1 MLIQYFI
8 STYTRFSLPR
18 KSFPFCSARVGQ
30 ITRNTAPIF
39 IRVSYSSLF
48 PRICPDPER
57 WMPFEYL
64 VALNTLQNAWL
75 SKPPRISLNEG
86 QTLKLCYDD
95 NVKFKHRRERK
106 LIRSRAGG
114 WIFSRVWFISS
125 CSLCSSGR
133 EFYNA
138 NSAREINYF
147 SNNGWRFF
155 VVSHGPRFPLF
166 FLFCPFLTH
175 ERCLARGEYVFY
187 WLSTLASKLA
197 LVNERVALYARNET
211 YRRISRGK

>member
-1 MLIQYFI
+1 MLIQYFV
-8 STYTRFSLPR
+8 STCTYYGLLRN
-18 KSFPFCSARVGQ
+18 SFPFCSARVGQ

-75 SKPPRISLNEG
+75 SKLPRISLNEG

-106 LIRSRAGG
+106 LIRCRGR
-114 WIFSRVWFISS
+114 WIFSSVWFISS

-155 VVSHGPRFPLF
+155 VVSHGLRFPF
-166 FLFCPFLTH
+166 FFFCPFLTH

-211 YRRISRGK
+211 YTRISRGK